1 MPPEIE
7 IAVEGMTCANCARS
21 VEQSL
26 AQTPGVVRATVS
38 QPEGRAVVE
47 VDPVAV
53 DRAELRRAVERAGY
67 RVVEH
72 SPNQGTTLPRT
83 VSPASPAARAA
94 TGRAVQID
102 LGSPV
107 AGPTNR
113 SPRTKSRAELYI
125 DGMHCASCVGKVET
139 ALQKTP
145 GVEAAAVNLA
155 TGQARVVY
163 DPDFAAP
170 QQLVAAVR
178 SAGYEASV
186 ARKGNDLCELD
197 RRQEREERD
206 WRKKLI
212 LGAALLV
219 VVLATHTLG
228 THELFLQCLALA
240 AATALVVALGTPFAR
255 GAWKRARHGSA
266 DMDTLVTLGSG
277 TAFIAGVA
285 GWSPHSASMYFMDAG
300 MILVFVTFGKWLESQ
315 ARRRTGTAVR
325 KLVALVPHQA
335 TIAVDGKTINVD
347 PEEVEVGTTII
358 VRPGA
363 RVPLDALVLS
373 GAGAVDQAWLTGESV
388 SVEKAPGDEIYAG
401 TINGDGALT
410 ARVIRRAAQSTL
422 AQTIELVRTAQES
435 KPAVQ
440 RFADRVVTVFVP
452 IVLLIAV
459 AALVAWGFAG
469 DWRTGLSAF
478 AAVLVVACPCALGLA
493 TPTAVV
499 VASGRGA
506 ENGVLFKNAAAMEVA
521 ARLTTIVFDKTGT
534 LTEGRPRV
542 VRVVAQRE
550 TTESELLAT
559 AAAAQ
564 RLSGHPLAKCIV
576 EEAERR
582 GVPVVTAQSLEIVA
596 GQGIAAT
603 TDGRRTFVG
612 NEKLMAASGIDVA
625 PVADA
630 LAAARRGG
638 GTPLLVADDRDL
650 LGFLVL
656 ADELS
661 QHAVPAVA
669 QMHRLGLKTLLV
681 SGDHQSTVLAT
692 AGAVGIDEAVAEVLP
707 ADKQSIVR
715 ELQSR
720 GRRVAMIGDGINDA
734 PALAA
739 ADLGIAVGH
748 GADVA
753 VDAADVVLTTPD
765 LRNAARAVQL
775 ARLTM
780 RVIRENLVWA
790 LAYNVVLLPA
800 AAGVFAP
807 WLGAAWRIPP
817 TFAAA
822 AMALSSVSVVANSL
836 SLRVRRIN

>member
-1 MPPEIE
+1 MSPEIE
-7 IAVEGMTCANCARS
+7 LAVEGMTCANCARS

-26 AQTPGVVRATVS
+26 AQVPGVVRATVS
-38 QPEGRAVVE
+38 QPEGRAVVA
-47 VDPVAV
+47 VDPAVV

-67 RVVEH
+67 QVVEH
-72 SPNQGTTLPRT
+72 SPNQGTTLPKA
-83 VSPASPAARAA
+83 ASAAARAA
-94 TGRAVQID
+94 TDRAVQID
-102 LGSPV
+102 LGSPI
-107 AGPTNR
+107 AKPAHR

-139 ALQKTP
+139 ALQATP
-145 GVEAAAVNLA
+145 GVETAAVNLA

-163 DPDFAAP
+163 DPDFAATE
-170 QQLVAAVR
+170 QLVAAVR

-186 ARKGNDLCELD
+186 ARKANDLGELD
-197 RRQEREERD
+197 RRHEREERD
-206 WRKKLI
+206 WRRRLI
-212 LGAALLV
+212 FGVALLIV
-219 VVLATHTLG
+219 VVATHTLG
-228 THELFLQCLALA
+228 THQLLLQSVALA
-240 AATALVVALGTPFAR
+240 AATALVIVLGAPFAR
-255 GAWKRARHGSA
+255 GAWKRARHGTA
-266 DMDTLVTLGSG
+266 DMDTLVTLGSA
-277 TAFIAGVA
+277 TAYVAGVA
-285 GWSPHSASMYFMDAG
+285 EWSPHSASMYFMDAG
-300 MILVFVTFGKWLESQ
+300 MILVFVTFGKWLEAQ

-325 KLVALVPHQA
+325 KLVALVPQQA
-335 TIAVDGKTINVD
+335 TIVVGGKTLNVD
-347 PEEVEVGTTII
+347 PDEVEVGTTII

-388 SVEKAPGDEIYAG
+388 PVEKVPGDEIFAG
-401 TINGDGALT
+401 TINGNGAIT

-435 KPAVQ
+435 KPAIQ
-440 RFADRVVTVFVP
+440 RFADRVVAVFVP

-459 AALVAWGFAG
+459 ATLAGWGFAG

-542 VRVVAQRE
+542 VRVVAQSGVGE
-550 TTESELLAT
+550 NELLAAT
-559 AAAAQ
+559 AAAQ

-582 GVPVVTAQSLEIVA
+582 GVPVVAAQSLEIVA
-596 GQGIAAT
+596 GQGIVAT

-612 NEKLMAASGIDVA
+612 NEKLMAASGVDVA
-625 PVADA
+625 AVADA
-630 LAAARRGG
+630 LAEARRGG
-638 GTPLLVADDRDL
+638 GTPLLVADDRGL

-681 SGDHQSTVLAT
+681 SGDHQSTVSAT
-692 AGAVGIDEAVAEVLP
+692 AAAVGIDEAVAEVLP
-707 ADKQSIVR
+707 ADKQKIVR
-715 ELQSR
+715 DLQSR
-720 GRRVAMIGDGINDA
+720 GKRVAMVGDGINDA

-800 AAGVFAP
+800 AAGVLAP

-836 SLRVRRIN
+836 SLRLRRID